1 MPKPWVNLKE
11 LGMLVVNEF
20 KETLLDCYY
29 LDKDG
34 LTIRYKKNGYY
45 NRYKKDNIVA
55 TFKMN
60 KLGILGV
67 HVPKQRKTVP
77 LAHLILLLNNICIP
91 DNYVVD
97 HIDGDVRN
105 NHISNLRVVTQ
116 AINCRNRKRFNKQT
130 KTNENGITK
139 SKNSFIVRVTLNKV
153 RHYIG
158 SFKTLE
164 EAINARNSY
173 NEQRKLDG
181 YTERH
186 FK

>member
-11 LGMLVVNEF
+11 LGMLIVNKF
-20 KETLLDCYY
+20 KDTLLDYYY
-29 LDKDG
+29 LDEDG
-34 LTIRYKKNGYY
+34 VTVRYKQNGYY
-45 NRYKKDNIVA
+45 NRYKKGDIAVP
-55 TFKMN
+55 FKMH
-60 KLGILGV
+60 KLGVLGL
-67 HVPKQRKTVP
+67 HVPKQRATVP
-77 LAHLILLLNNICIP
+77 LAHLILLLNGICIP
-91 DNYVVD
+91 DTHVVD
-97 HIDGDVRN
+97 HIDGNTNN

-116 AINCRNRKRFNKQT
+116 TINCRNRRKPNKQT

-139 SKNSFIVRVTLNKV
+139 SKNSFIVRVRLNGV

-164 EAINARNSY
+164 EAVNARDQYSK
-173 NEQRKLDG
+173 QRELDG

>member
-1 MPKPWVNLKE
+1 MPKLWVNLKK
-11 LGMLVVNEF
+11 LGMLIVNKF
-20 KETLLDCYY
+20 KDTLLDYYY

-34 LTIRYKKNGYY
+34 VTVRYKQGGYY
-45 NRYKKDNIVA
+45 NRYKKDDIVIP
-55 TFKMN
+55 FKMH
-60 KLGILGV
+60 KQGILGV
-67 HVPKQRKTVP
+67 HVPKQRATVP

-97 HIDGDVRN
+97 HIDGNIEN

-116 AINCRNRKRFNKQT
+116 TINSRNRRKPNKQT

-139 SKNSFIVRVTLNKV
+139 SKSSFIVRVRLNGV

-164 EAINARNSY
+164 EAIIARDQY
-173 NEQRKLDG
+173 NIQRKLDG